1 MASKDPLNNSRRI
14 SYPKPTDHGMSSCET
29 DIKERNERSD
39 INSETEQKTNTLK
52 TIGNVVSRH
61 FFPLG
66 SVFVILLGIFVPQP
80 AMHLGKNLPL
90 IKICIVAIFIM
101 FVLRFRFADVK
112 SAIRSYREM
121 AFGFVLFVTP
131 LIGTN
136 ILKIVPQFGKLLGAD
151 DDVQGNLTEINSV
164 NFSARQQAI
173 FGPEEFRI
181 GLQLFC
187 ISPCSSSF
195 STIMVSNI

>member
-1 MASKDPLNNSRRI
+1 
-14 SYPKPTDHGMSSCET
+14 
-29 DIKERNERSD
+29 
-39 INSETEQKTNTLK
+39 
-52 TIGNVVSRH
+52 
-61 FFPLG
+61 
-66 SVFVILLGIFVPQP
+66 
-80 AMHLGKNLPL
+80 
-90 IKICIVAIFIM
+90 M

-151 DDVQGNLTEINSV
+151 DDDQGNLTEINSV

-181 GLQLFC
+181 GLQLFR

-195 STIMVSNI
+195 STIMVGNM